1 MGEFD
6 IITVENPKAQ
16 SEPPNVEGV
25 TEAPTESVV
34 FTAPK
39 ETLEPEVDFTSQ
51 TDGVDRKTSVIFT
64 FSSKSVTSQP
74 RTFAPSSGAAVETH
88 IQEAAVDFGKSVIN
102 DPGVAI
108 GNETRRQFIE
118 TGEIGVTVIYDP
130 FCICRCVYL
139 GHISV
144 GPYVNLYHIQGQ
156 TFNVSAAGIAVNISE
171 FNFVLLL
178 LLVGL
183 VVVLIA
189 ATFQIRKDIL
199 ERMGKLIGSISI

>member
-6 IITVENPKAQ
+6 IIRVENPKAQ

-25 TEAPTESVV
+25 TEAPTQSVV

-51 TDGVDRKTSVIFT
+51 TNGVERKTSVIFT
-64 FSSKSVTSQP
+64 PSSKSVTSQP
-74 RTFAPSSGAAVETH
+74 RTFAPSTGAAVEVH
-88 IQEAAVDFGKSVIN
+88 IQEAVVDFGKSMIN

-118 TGEIGVTVIYDP
+118 TGELGVTFIYDP
-130 FCICRCVYL
+130 LCICRSVHL
-139 GHISV
+139 GHMFV
-144 GPYVNLYHIQGQ
+144 GPYVNLYPIKGQ

-189 ATFQIRKDIL
+189 ATFQTRKDIL
-199 ERMGKLIGSISI
+199 ERMGKSIESI

>member
-64 FSSKSVTSQP
+64 PSSKSVTSQP
-74 RTFAPSSGAAVETH
+74 RTFAPSSGAAVEAH

-144 GPYVNLYHIQGQ
+144 GPYAHLYYI
-156 TFNVSAAGIAVNISE
+156 
-171 FNFVLLL
+171 
-178 LLVGL
+178 
-183 VVVLIA
+183 
-189 ATFQIRKDIL
+189 
-199 ERMGKLIGSISI
+199 